1 MKNGL
6 IERARSRWQSFRQ
19 RFWLSL
25 LFDSILILAVFL
37 AIHAW
42 QTRELPVDEAA
53 PMERLALLDA
63 SGTLPVVEAGQSGV
77 VYFFAP
83 WCFYC
88 KTSIDNL
95 DELVDG
101 GSVAW
106 GRAVALDY
114 GTVREV
120 EEFVD
125 ETGISLPVLMGS
137 ATTAK
142 DWSVRAFPTY
152 YVIDAEGRIHSRSVG
167 YSTKLGMWAR
177 AWMAK

>member
-1 MKNGL
+1 MSPGL
-6 IERARSRWQSFRQ
+6 FDRIKTRWRQ
-19 RFWLSL
+19 LRERFWLSL
-25 LFDSILILAVFL
+25 LLDSIMILAVFL

-42 QTRELPVDEAA
+42 QTRDLPVDEAA
-53 PMERLALLDA
+53 PLEVLMRLDG
-63 SGTLPVVEAGQSGV
+63 SGSLPVIQAGQSGI

-95 DELVDG
+95 DELVAG
-101 GSVAW
+101 GSVSW

-114 GTVREV
+114 GDAQEV
-120 EEFVD
+120 QEFVD
-125 ETGISLPVLMGS
+125 ETGISLPVLMGNS
-137 ATTAK
+137 STAA

-152 YVIDAEGRIHSRSVG
+152 YVIDAEGRISSRSVG

-177 AWMAK
+177 AWLAR